1 MMLGFEGSHTSYGNR
16 GLLLSESD
24 LSSEAWLKQCE
35 KDQAHNSMFAFDYDE
50 LKDFLD
56 QNSYMSKRFNGNVYM
71 KTIVLDFDGA
81 AVDISQ
87 TLVEVRNYVR
97 YIMSYLDVPEDYIKV
112 WFSGYKGFHVELD
125 GRLFAIPPCITLP
138 EIMKATIYEN
148 MNHPLIDLSP
158 VNTAGLI
165 RAPFSKHKNGTFK
178 TLIPLKDLFSQ
189 KVPTLGVMPSML
201 KRLSSIE
208 WPEEDP
214 EPVLRR
220 IVATPRIT
228 RRNSESTTVSS
239 HDPTRLVTCMQTLIA
254 QGPAK
259 GRRHQDILRL
269 SSWLWRSGLPHEYAV
284 KALDGW
290 LPEEELK
297 RIVKNTYDKGYTYGC
312 KDKVMQEYCSAS
324 CIFNKKKDYS
334 MYVQSHDEL
343 AKNLANYISL
353 IDQGK
358 GFNLYSLYGQKSN
371 KEYRIL
377 PSSLTLIMADT
388 GIGKSLFVQDMLVKM
403 KKKTLYLNLE
413 MPEALVTRRFI
424 QCANGMTKQEVEDAI
439 RDGQVNDL
447 VSKLDWLKMVS
458 DAPTLDAIERA
469 CMQYKPEFVVVDTT
483 DGISVPEAGNNEMWH
498 LRVIIE
504 GLRKIAQASNTT
516 IFAIHHINKSGSRA
530 INGEDFAET
539 ARSISLN
546 DATGN
551 RSNVTKMDHVI
562 AIEGERTSYTRRIK
576 TIKNRDGE
584 PFELQ
589 VKFDFPRMQVT
600 SDSAASRSATF

>member
-1 MMLGFEGSHTSYGNR
+1 MLGFEGSHSSYSNR
-16 GLLLSESD
+16 GLLLSELD
-24 LSSEAWLKQCE
+24 LLSEAWLVQCE

-50 LKDFLD
+50 LKEFLD

-71 KTIVLDFDGA
+71 KTIILDFDGA

-97 YIMSYLDVPEDYIKV
+97 YIMSYLDVPEEYLKV

-125 GRLFAIPPCITLP
+125 GRLFGIAPSTTLP

-148 MNHPLIDLSP
+148 MNHPLIDMSP

-165 RAPFSKHKNGTFK
+165 RAPYSKHKNGTYK
-178 TLIPLKDLFSQ
+178 TLIPLSELFSQ
-189 KVPTLGVMPSML
+189 KAPAIGVLTGMEARIISL
-201 KRLSSIE
+201 E
-208 WPEEDP
+208 WPEEEP

-220 IVATPRIT
+220 IVAMPKLT
-228 RRNSESTTVSS
+228 RRNSENTTVSA
-239 HDPTRLVTCMQTLIA
+239 HDPTKLVTCMQLLIS
-254 QGPAK
+254 QGPK
-259 GRRHQDILRL
+259 QGRRHQDILRL
-269 SSWLWRSGLPHEYAV
+269 SSWLWRSGLPKEYAI
-284 KALDGW
+284 KALSNW
-290 LPEEELK
+290 LPEEELE
-297 RIVKNTYDKGYTYGC
+297 RIVSNTYEKGYTYGC
-312 KDKVMQEYCSAS
+312 KDQVMQEYCSAS

-358 GFNLYSLYGQKSN
+358 GFNLYSLYESQTT

-377 PSSLTLIMADT
+377 PSSLTLVMADT

-403 KKKTLYLNLE
+403 RKRTLYLNLE

-424 QCANGMTKQEVEDAI
+424 QSANSMTKGEVEDAI
-439 RDGQVNDL
+439 RSGQVL
-447 VSKLDWLKMVS
+447 ELASKLDWLKMVS
-458 DAPTLDAIERA
+458 DAPTLEAIERA

-504 GLRKIAQASNTT
+504 GLRKIAQSTNTT
-516 IFAIHHINKSGSRA
+516 VFAIHHINKSGSRA
-530 INGEDFAET
+530 ISGEDFAET

-562 AIEGERTSYTRRIK
+562 AIEGERTSYMRRIK

-584 PFELQ
+584 PMEIN
-589 VKFDFPRMQVT
+589 VKFDFPKMQVV
-600 SDSAASRSATF
+600 SNAASKEASF

>member
-1 MMLGFEGSHTSYGNR
+1 MLGFEGSHSSYSNR
-16 GLLLSESD
+16 GLLLSEED
-24 LSSEAWLKQCE
+24 LTSAVWLSQCE
-35 KDQAHNSMFAFDYDE
+35 KDQAHNSMFAFDYEE
-50 LKDFLD
+50 LKAFLSK
-56 QNSYMSKRFNGNVYM
+56 NNYMSKRFNGNAYM
-71 KTIVLDFDGA
+71 KTIILDFDGA
-81 AVDISQ
+81 AVDISE

-97 YIMSYLDVPEDYIKV
+97 YLVQYLDVPEDYIKV

-125 GRLFAIPPCITLP
+125 GRLFGIPPSLTLP
-138 EIMKATIYEN
+138 EIMKATISEN
-148 MNHPLIDLSP
+148 MNHPLIDLAP

-178 TLIPLKDLFSQ
+178 TLISLQDLFSQ
-189 KVPTLGVMPSML
+189 KAPEIGVLPPMDE
-201 KRLSSIE
+201 RLRLIE
-208 WPEEDP
+208 WPEDDP

-220 IVATPRIT
+220 ILSVAKI
-228 RRNSESTTVSS
+228 RRSTSDNTAVSS

-254 QGPAK
+254 GGPK
-259 GRRHQDILRL
+259 RGRRHQDVLRL
-269 SSWLWRSGLPHEYAV
+269 SSWLWRSGLPKEYAV

-290 LPEEELK
+290 LPEEELD
-297 RIVKNTYDKGYTYGC
+297 RIVSNTYDKGYTYGC
-312 KDKVMQEYCSAS
+312 KDKVMHEYCSAA

-343 AKNLANYISL
+343 AKNLANYVKL

-358 GFNLYSLYGQKSN
+358 GFNLYSLYEKSSN

-377 PSSLTLIMADT
+377 PSSLTLVMADT
-388 GIGKSLFVQDMLVKM
+388 GIGKSLFVQDMLVKLR
-403 KKKTLYLNLE
+403 KKTLYLNLE
-413 MPEALVTRRFI
+413 MPEALVTRRFL
-424 QCANGMTKQEVEDAI
+424 QCAHGMTKNDVEDAI
-439 RDGQVNDL
+439 REGQAEEL

-483 DGISVPEAGNNEMWH
+483 DGINVPEAGNNEMWH

-504 GLRKIAQASNTT
+504 GLRKIAQTSNTT
-516 IFAIHHINKSGSRA
+516 VFAIHHINKSGSRA
-530 INGEDFAET
+530 INGEDFSET
-539 ARSISLN
+539 ARTISLN

-562 AIEGERTSYTRRIK
+562 AIEGSRTNYMRTIK

-584 PFELQ
+584 PFEAS
-589 VKFDFPRMQVT
+589 VMFDFPHMQVKLNN
-600 SDSAASRSATF
+600 ASRSAGF

>member
-1 MMLGFEGSHTSYGNR
+1 MLGFEGSHSSYSNR
-16 GLLLSESD
+16 GLLLSELD
-24 LSSEAWLKQCE
+24 LLSEAWLVQCE

-50 LKDFLD
+50 LKEFLD

-71 KTIVLDFDGA
+71 KTIILDFDGA

-97 YIMSYLDVPEDYIKV
+97 YIMSYLDVPEEYLKV

-125 GRLFAIPPCITLP
+125 GRLFGIAPSTTLP

-148 MNHPLIDLSP
+148 MNHPLIDMSP

-165 RAPFSKHKNGTFK
+165 RAPYSKHKNGTYK
-178 TLIPLKDLFSQ
+178 TLIPLSELFSQ
-189 KVPTLGVMPSML
+189 KAPAIGVLTGMEARIISL
-201 KRLSSIE
+201 E
-208 WPEEDP
+208 WPEEEP

-220 IVATPRIT
+220 IVAMPKLT
-228 RRNSESTTVSS
+228 RRNSENTTVSA
-239 HDPTRLVTCMQTLIA
+239 HDPTKLVTCMQLLIS
-254 QGPAK
+254 QGPK
-259 GRRHQDILRL
+259 QGRRHQDILRL
-269 SSWLWRSGLPHEYAV
+269 SSWLWRSGLPKEYAI
-284 KALDGW
+284 KALGNW
-290 LPEEELK
+290 LPEEELE
-297 RIVKNTYDKGYTYGC
+297 RIVSNTYEKGYTYGC
-312 KDKVMQEYCSAS
+312 KDQVMQEYCSAS

-358 GFNLYSLYGQKSN
+358 GFNLYSLYESQTT

-377 PSSLTLIMADT
+377 PSSLTLVMADT

-403 KKKTLYLNLE
+403 RKRTLYLNLE

-424 QCANGMTKQEVEDAI
+424 QSANSMTKGEVEDAI
-439 RDGQVNDL
+439 RSGQVL
-447 VSKLDWLKMVS
+447 ELASKLDWLKMVS
-458 DAPTLDAIERA
+458 DAPTLEAIERA

-504 GLRKIAQASNTT
+504 GLRKIAQSTNTT
-516 IFAIHHINKSGSRA
+516 VFAIHHINKSGSRA
-530 INGEDFAET
+530 ISGEDFAET

-562 AIEGERTSYTRRIK
+562 AIEGERTSYMRRIK

-584 PFELQ
+584 PMEIN
-589 VKFDFPRMQVT
+589 VKFDFPKMQVV
-600 SDSAASRSATF
+600 SNAASKEASF

>member
-1 MMLGFEGSHTSYGNR
+1 MLGFEGSHSSYSNR
-16 GLLLSESD
+16 GLLLSELD
-24 LSSEAWLKQCE
+24 LLSEAWLVQCE

-50 LKDFLD
+50 LKEFLD

-71 KTIVLDFDGA
+71 KTIILDFDGA

-97 YIMSYLDVPEDYIKV
+97 YIMSYLDVPEEYLKV

-125 GRLFAIPPCITLP
+125 GRLFGIAPSTTLP

-148 MNHPLIDLSP
+148 MNHPLIDMSP

-165 RAPFSKHKNGTFK
+165 RAPYSKHKNGTYK
-178 TLIPLKDLFSQ
+178 TLIPLSELFSQ
-189 KVPTLGVMPSML
+189 KTPAIGVLIGMEARIISL
-201 KRLSSIE
+201 E
-208 WPEEDP
+208 WPEEEP

-220 IVATPRIT
+220 IVAMPKLT
-228 RRNSESTTVSS
+228 RRNSENTTVSA
-239 HDPTRLVTCMQTLIA
+239 HDPTKLVTCMQLLIS
-254 QGPAK
+254 QGPK
-259 GRRHQDILRL
+259 QGRRHQDILRL
-269 SSWLWRSGLPHEYAV
+269 SSWLWRSGLPKEYAI
-284 KALDGW
+284 KALSNW
-290 LPEEELK
+290 LPEEELE
-297 RIVKNTYDKGYTYGC
+297 RIVSNTYEKGYTYGC
-312 KDKVMQEYCSAS
+312 KDQVMQEYCSAS

-358 GFNLYSLYGQKSN
+358 GFNLYSLYESQTT

-377 PSSLTLIMADT
+377 PSSLTLVMADT

-403 KKKTLYLNLE
+403 RRRTLYLNLE

-424 QCANGMTKQEVEDAI
+424 QSANSMTKGEVEDAI
-439 RDGQVNDL
+439 RSGQVL
-447 VSKLDWLKMVS
+447 ELASKLDWLKMVS
-458 DAPTLDAIERA
+458 DAPTLEAIERA

-504 GLRKIAQASNTT
+504 GLRKIAQSTNTT
-516 IFAIHHINKSGSRA
+516 VFAIHHINKSGSRA
-530 INGEDFAET
+530 ISGEDFAET

-562 AIEGERTSYTRRIK
+562 AIEGERTSYMRRIK

-584 PFELQ
+584 PMEIN
-589 VKFDFPRMQVT
+589 VKFDFPKMQVV
-600 SDSAASRSATF
+600 SNAASKEASF

>member
-1 MMLGFEGSHTSYGNR
+1 MLGFEGSHSSYSNR
-16 GLLLSESD
+16 GLLLSELD
-24 LSSEAWLKQCE
+24 LLSEAWLVQCE

-50 LKDFLD
+50 LKEFLD

-71 KTIVLDFDGA
+71 KTIILDFDGA

-97 YIMSYLDVPEDYIKV
+97 YIMSYLDVPEEYLKV

-125 GRLFAIPPCITLP
+125 GRLFGIAPSTALP

-148 MNHPLIDLSP
+148 MNHPLIDMSP

-165 RAPFSKHKNGTFK
+165 RAPYSKHKNGTYK
-178 TLIPLKDLFSQ
+178 TLIPLSELFSQ
-189 KVPTLGVMPSML
+189 KAPAIGVLTGMEARIISL
-201 KRLSSIE
+201 E
-208 WPEEDP
+208 WPEEEP

-220 IVATPRIT
+220 IVAMPKLT
-228 RRNSESTTVSS
+228 RRNSENTTVSA
-239 HDPTRLVTCMQTLIA
+239 HDPTKLVTCMQLLIS
-254 QGPAK
+254 QGPK
-259 GRRHQDILRL
+259 QGRRHQDILRL
-269 SSWLWRSGLPHEYAV
+269 SSWLWRSGLPKEYAI
-284 KALDGW
+284 KALSNW
-290 LPEEELK
+290 LPEEELE
-297 RIVKNTYDKGYTYGC
+297 RIVSNTYEKGYTYGC
-312 KDKVMQEYCSAS
+312 KDQVMQEYCSAS

-358 GFNLYSLYGQKSN
+358 GFNLYSLYESQTT

-377 PSSLTLIMADT
+377 PSSLTLVMADT

-403 KKKTLYLNLE
+403 RKRTLYLNLE

-424 QCANGMTKQEVEDAI
+424 QSANSMTKGEVEDAI
-439 RDGQVNDL
+439 RSGQVL
-447 VSKLDWLKMVS
+447 ELASKLDWLKMVS
-458 DAPTLDAIERA
+458 DAPTLEAIERA

-504 GLRKIAQASNTT
+504 GLRKIAQSTNTT
-516 IFAIHHINKSGSRA
+516 VFAIHHINKSGSRA
-530 INGEDFAET
+530 ISGEDFAET

-562 AIEGERTSYTRRIK
+562 AIEGERTSYMRRIK

-584 PFELQ
+584 PMEIN
-589 VKFDFPRMQVT
+589 VKFDFPKMQVV
-600 SDSAASRSATF
+600 SNAASKEASF

>member
-1 MMLGFEGSHTSYGNR
+1 MLGFEGSHSSYSNR
-16 GLLLSESD
+16 GLLLSELD
-24 LSSEAWLKQCE
+24 LLSEAWLVQCE

-50 LKDFLD
+50 LKEFLD

-71 KTIVLDFDGA
+71 KTIILDFDGA

-97 YIMSYLDVPEDYIKV
+97 YIMSYLDVPEEYLKV

-125 GRLFAIPPCITLP
+125 GRLFGIAPSTTLP

-148 MNHPLIDLSP
+148 MNHPLIDMSP

-165 RAPFSKHKNGTFK
+165 RAPYSKHKNGTYK
-178 TLIPLKDLFSQ
+178 TLIPLSELFSQ
-189 KVPTLGVMPSML
+189 KAPAIGVLIGMEARIISL
-201 KRLSSIE
+201 E
-208 WPEEDP
+208 WPEEEP

-220 IVATPRIT
+220 IVAMPKLT
-228 RRNSESTTVSS
+228 RRNSENTTVSA
-239 HDPTRLVTCMQTLIA
+239 HDPTKLVTCMQLLIS
-254 QGPAK
+254 QGPK
-259 GRRHQDILRL
+259 QGRRHQDILRL
-269 SSWLWRSGLPHEYAV
+269 SSWLWRSGLPKEYAI
-284 KALDGW
+284 KALSNW
-290 LPEEELK
+290 LPEEELE
-297 RIVKNTYDKGYTYGC
+297 RIVSNTYEKGYTYGC
-312 KDKVMQEYCSAS
+312 KDQVMQEYCSAS

-358 GFNLYSLYGQKSN
+358 GFNLYSLYESQTT

-377 PSSLTLIMADT
+377 PSSLTLVMADT

-403 KKKTLYLNLE
+403 RRRTLYLNLE

-424 QCANGMTKQEVEDAI
+424 QSANSMTKGEVEDAI
-439 RDGQVNDL
+439 RSGQVL
-447 VSKLDWLKMVS
+447 ELASKLDWLKMVS
-458 DAPTLDAIERA
+458 DAPTLEAIERA

-504 GLRKIAQASNTT
+504 GLRKIAQSTNTT
-516 IFAIHHINKSGSRA
+516 VFAIHHINKSGSRA
-530 INGEDFAET
+530 ISGEDFAET

-562 AIEGERTSYTRRIK
+562 AIEGERTSYMRRIK

-584 PFELQ
+584 PMEIN
-589 VKFDFPRMQVT
+589 VKFDFPKMQVV
-600 SDSAASRSATF
+600 SNAASKEASF

>member
-1 MMLGFEGSHTSYGNR
+1 MLGFEGSHSSYSNR
-16 GLLLSESD
+16 GLLLSELD
-24 LSSEAWLKQCE
+24 LSSEAWLAQCE
-35 KDQAHNSMFAFDYDE
+35 KDQAHNSMFAFDYEE
-50 LKDFLD
+50 LKHFLSE
-56 QNSYMSKRFNGNVYM
+56 NSYMSKRFSGNVSM

-97 YIMSYLDVPEDYIKV
+97 YIMSYLDVPEEYIKV

-125 GRLFAIPPCITLP
+125 GRLFGMTASTTLP
-138 EIMKATIYEN
+138 QIIKNTIYEN

-165 RAPFSKHKNGTFK
+165 RSPFSKHKNGTYK
-178 TLIPLKDLFSQ
+178 TLIELRELFSN
-189 KVPTLGVMPSML
+189 KTPSIGILPDMNE
-201 KRLSSIE
+201 RIAAIA

-220 IVATPRIT
+220 IVSMPRLSRT
-228 RRNSESTTVSS
+228 SSENTTVSA
-239 HDPTRLVTCMQTLIA
+239 HDPTRLVTCMQMLIS
-254 QGPAK
+254 QGPK
-259 GRRHQDILRL
+259 HGRRHQDILRL
-269 SSWLWRSGLPHEYAV
+269 SSWLWRSGLPYEYAV
-284 KALDGW
+284 KALEGW
-290 LPEEELK
+290 LPEEELD
-297 RIVKNTYDKGYTYGC
+297 RIVKNTYEKGYTYGC
-312 KDKVMQEYCSAS
+312 RDTVMQEYCSAT

-358 GFNLYSLYGQKSN
+358 GFNLYSLYEQNST

-377 PSSLTLIMADT
+377 PSSLTLVMADT
-388 GIGKSLFVQDMLVKM
+388 GIGKSLFVQDILVKM
-403 KKKTLYLNLE
+403 RKRTLYLNLE

-424 QCANGMTKQEVEDAI
+424 QSANNMTKNEVEDAI
-439 RDGQVNDL
+439 RDGRVSEL
-447 VSKLDWLKMVS
+447 VSKLEWLKMVS
-458 DAPTLDAIERA
+458 DAPTLEAIERA

-504 GLRKIAQASNTT
+504 GLRKIAQSTNTT

-562 AIEGERTSYTRRIK
+562 AIEGERTSYMRRIK

-584 PFELQ
+584 PLEIN
-589 VKFDFPRMQVT
+589 VKFDFPKMQVV
-600 SDSAASRSATF
+600 SNAVSREASF

>member
-1 MMLGFEGSHTSYGNR
+1 MLGFEGSHSSYSNR
-16 GLLLSESD
+16 GLLLSELD
-24 LSSEAWLKQCE
+24 LLSEAWLVQCE

-50 LKDFLD
+50 LKEFLD

-71 KTIVLDFDGA
+71 KTIILDFDGA

-97 YIMSYLDVPEDYIKV
+97 YIMSYLDVPEEYLKV

-125 GRLFAIPPCITLP
+125 GRLFGIAPSTALP

-148 MNHPLIDLSP
+148 MNHPLIDMSP

-165 RAPFSKHKNGTFK
+165 RAPYSKHKNGTYK
-178 TLIPLKDLFSQ
+178 TLIPLSELFSQ
-189 KVPTLGVMPSML
+189 KAPAIGVLTGMEARIISL
-201 KRLSSIE
+201 E
-208 WPEEDP
+208 WPEEEP

-220 IVATPRIT
+220 IVAMPKLT
-228 RRNSESTTVSS
+228 RRNSENTTVSA
-239 HDPTRLVTCMQTLIA
+239 HDPTKLVTCMQLLIS
-254 QGPAK
+254 QGPK
-259 GRRHQDILRL
+259 QGRRHQDILRL
-269 SSWLWRSGLPHEYAV
+269 SSWLWRSGLPKEYAI
-284 KALDGW
+284 KALSNW
-290 LPEEELK
+290 LPEEELE
-297 RIVKNTYDKGYTYGC
+297 RIVSNTYEKGYTYGC
-312 KDKVMQEYCSAS
+312 KDQVMQEYCSAS

-358 GFNLYSLYGQKSN
+358 GFNLYSLYESQTT

-377 PSSLTLIMADT
+377 PSSLTLVMADT

-403 KKKTLYLNLE
+403 RKRTLYLNLE

-424 QCANGMTKQEVEDAI
+424 QSANSMTKGEVEDAI
-439 RDGQVNDL
+439 RSGQVL
-447 VSKLDWLKMVS
+447 ELASKLDWLKMVS
-458 DAPTLDAIERA
+458 DAPTLEAIERA

-504 GLRKIAQASNTT
+504 GLRKIAQSTNTT
-516 IFAIHHINKSGSRA
+516 VFAIHHINKSGSRA
-530 INGEDFAET
+530 ISGEDFAET

-562 AIEGERTSYTRRIK
+562 AIEGERTSYMRRIK

-584 PFELQ
+584 PMEIN
-589 VKFDFPRMQVT
+589 VKFDFPKMQVVSNT
-600 SDSAASRSATF
+600 ASKEASF

>member
-1 MMLGFEGSHTSYGNR
+1 MLGFEGSHTSYSNR
-16 GLLLSESD
+16 GLLLSETD
-24 LSSEAWLKQCE
+24 LSSEAWLRQCE
-35 KDQAHNSMFAFDYDE
+35 KDQAHNSMFAFDYEE
-50 LKDFLD
+50 LKEFL
-56 QNSYMSKRFNGNVYM
+56 QKNSYMSKRFNGNAHM

-97 YIMSYLDVPEDYIKV
+97 YIMSYLDVPEENLKV

-125 GRLFAIPPCITLP
+125 GRLFGMPPSTTLP

-165 RAPFSKHKNGTFK
+165 RAPYSKHKNGTYK
-178 TLIPLKDLFSQ
+178 TLIPLSELFSQ
-189 KVPTLGVMPSML
+189 KTPSIGVLPDMQT
-201 KRLSSIE
+201 RISSLE
-208 WPEEDP
+208 WPEEEP

-220 IVATPRIT
+220 IVAMPRLT
-228 RRNSESTTVSS
+228 RRNSENTTVSA
-239 HDPTRLVTCMQTLIA
+239 HDPTKLVTCMQLLIS
-254 QGPAK
+254 QGPKK

-269 SSWLWRSGLPHEYAV
+269 SSWLWRSGLPKEYAV
-284 KALDGW
+284 KALSNW
-290 LPEEELK
+290 LPEEELD
-297 RIVKNTYDKGYTYGC
+297 RIVSNTYEKGYTYGC
-312 KDKVMQEYCSAS
+312 RDEVMQEYCSTS

-358 GFNLYSLYGQKSN
+358 GFNLYSLYENQTT

-377 PSSLTLIMADT
+377 PSSLILVMADT

-403 KKKTLYLNLE
+403 RKRTLYLNLE

-424 QCANGMTKQEVEDAI
+424 QSANNMTKNEVEDAI
-439 RDGQVNDL
+439 RNGQASEL

-458 DAPTLDAIERA
+458 DAPTLEAIERA

-504 GLRKIAQASNTT
+504 GLRKIAQSTNTT

-562 AIEGERTSYTRRIK
+562 AIEGERTSYTRRIR

-584 PFELQ
+584 PLEISL
-589 VKFDFPRMQVT
+589 KFDFPKMQVV
-600 SDSAASRSATF
+600 SNSASREASF